1 MKNIKELKKAIKDGR
16 KLVWFDPQ
24 PIEGNNYLISYIEP
38 LQDDFDEDTPITIQ
52 YGGGSEAQV
61 SLLEIEAVKT
71 LNEYKELLGYSSLI
85 DIVVI
90 QENENV
96 SDYPLEELSYI
107 IEEINSSICFVDFG
121 GIVRVCEL

>member
-1 MKNIKELKKAIKDGR
+1 MKNVKELKKAIKEGR

-24 PIEGNNYLISYIEP
+24 VIDGNNYLISYIET

-52 YGGGSEAQV
+52 YGEGSEAQV
-61 SLLEIEAVKT
+61 SFLEIEAVKT
-71 LNEYKELLGYSSLI
+71 LNEYKELLGYNSLI
-85 DIVVI
+85 DIVSI

-96 SDYPLEELSYI
+96 SDYPLEELVYV
-107 IEEINSSICFVDFG
+107 IEVINSSICFVDFE